1 MDGEIV
7 RFLVTWREFSDS
19 MVKSR
24 LFHTKIV
31 GNEVEIVVF
40 HVLQTWRLL
49 GYGIIWIVFR
59 CDVETV

>member
-1 MDGEIV
+1 MEGEIV

-31 GNEVEIVVF
+31 GNEDEIVVF
-40 HVLQTWRLL
+40 QVLQTWRLL
-49 GYGIIWIVFR
+49 SYGIILIVLR
-59 CDVETV
+59 CDGETG